1 MEIRPLT
8 PADHPAAARLAAAG
22 YRRLRDTSHALPDRW
37 AEPTQFEGELARLVA
52 EGSAWA
58 AIRRGSLIG
67 HMGAFETDWGAGPL
81 SWTPEWAWSV
91 AVARDDDG
99 AARRTAIHDLYETA
113 AERWTAFGAR
123 SHWISIYADD
133 PDAADAFTWL
143 GFGHHVVNAIRDLG
157 QLDPRPGIGVRRA
170 SVADTTALQDLEDGL
185 RDHLTRPPTLLPL
198 APARSA
204 EEQRRRIED
213 PGRAVLLADVD
224 GRVVGHLLVGPVA
237 DDVATIVQDAR
248 TASITGAFVRAEHRR
263 TGVAQTLLASAIE
276 WARSEGYER
285 LGVDFE
291 SANTLASRFW
301 LRQFTPVTFAMVR
314 RLPAP

>member
-8 PADHPAAARLAAAG
+8 PTDHPAAARLAASG
-22 YRRLRDTSHALPDRW
+22 YRRLRGASPALPDRW
-37 AEPTQFEGELARLVA
+37 AEPTQFEAELARLVA
-52 EGSAWA
+52 QGSAWA
-58 AIRRGSLIG
+58 AIRRGRLIG

-91 AVARDDDG
+91 GVARDDG
-99 AARRTAIHDLYETA
+99 AARRTAIHDLYATA
-113 AERWTAFGAR
+113 AEGWTAFGAR

-133 PDAADAFTWL
+133 RDAADAFTWL
-143 GFGHHVVNAIRDLG
+143 GFGHHVVNAIRDLAP
-157 QLDPRPGIGVRRA
+157 LDPRPGIRVRPA
-170 SVADTTALQDLEDGL
+170 SVADTTVLQELEDGL

-213 PGRAVLLADVD
+213 PGRAVLLADVG
-224 GRVVGHLLVGPVA
+224 GRVAGHLLVGPVA
-237 DDVATIVQDAR
+237 DDVATIVQDPR
-248 TASITGAFVRAEHRR
+248 TASITGAFVRAEDRR
-263 TGVAQTLLASAIE
+263 TGVAETLLAAAIE
-276 WARSEGYER
+276 WARSGGYER

-301 LRQFTPVTFAMVR
+301 LRHFTPVTFAMVR